1 MGFPAKVREKRAA
14 RRDTRPQSVWPPLLV
29 KRFVFCVNATS
40 TNGVGLVTHFYKGVG
55 VGTFLHPHDLRIS
68 GITPA
73 KPTANFD
80 LAAVTQH
87 VSRGV
92 IMSPCISVTRSYAG
106 AEDYARNAATS
117 PPTRVAPAYVYV
129 IDVPDAVRTGITMC
143 DPVEYVASRNRNPSA
158 SPSYH
163 HNGSRRFLLALV
175 DPILHQPLLTTPPV
189 RPPGMTGGA
198 PAGPSVTPE
207 LETMVCALRDA
218 EALVIGSVPRQWIIE
233 RFDIC

>member
-1 MGFPAKVREKRAA
+1 MGFPAKLREKGAA

-92 IMSPCISVTRSYAG
+92 IMSPCISVTRSYAV

-143 DPVEYVASRNRNPSA
+143 DLSNMLR
-158 SPSYH
+158 
-163 HNGSRRFLLALV
+163 LAIG
-175 DPILHQPLLTTPPV
+175 ILPPV
-189 RPPGMTGGA
+189 
-198 PAGPSVTPE
+198 
-207 LETMVCALRDA
+207 LLIITMAV
-218 EALVIGSVPRQWIIE
+218 EGSFSRWSIQSYIS
-233 RFDIC
+233 RF

>member
-1 MGFPAKVREKRAA
+1 M
-14 RRDTRPQSVWPPLLV
+14 
-29 KRFVFCVNATS
+29 
-40 TNGVGLVTHFYKGVG
+40 THFYKGVG
-55 VGTFLHPHDLRIS
+55 VGTFLHPNDLRIS

-73 KPTANFD
+73 KPAANFD

-92 IMSPCISVTRSYAG
+92 IMSPCISVTRSYAV

-129 IDVPDAVRTGITMC
+129 IDVPGAVRTGITMC

-233 RFDIC
+233 RFDIY

>member
-1 MGFPAKVREKRAA
+1 MGFPAKLREKGAA

-92 IMSPCISVTRSYAG
+92 IMSPCISVTRSYAV

-129 IDVPDAVRTGITMC
+129 IDVPDPVRTRITMC
-143 DPVEYVASRNRNPSA
+143 DLSNMLRLAIGILPPVLL
-158 SPSYH
+158 YH

-198 PAGPSVTPE
+198 PARPSVTPE